1 MKFYKCD
8 KCGQVITYLTKT
20 ACNAFC
26 CGEEMKEIQPNTTD
40 AATEKHVPVIEQE
53 GTKVTVKVGEVAH
66 PMTDAHY
73 ITVIVLETK
82 NATQIKELTPADA
95 PVATFYIGEDD
106 EVVAAYENC
115 NLHGF
120 WKK

>member
-1 MKFYKCD
+1 MEFYRCER
-8 KCGQVITYLTKT
+8 CGQIIVYINKT

-26 CGEEMKEIQPNTTD
+26 CGQEMVKIEPNTTD
-40 AATEKHVPVIEQE
+40 AALEKHVPVVEQE
-53 GTKVTVKVGEVAH
+53 GNIVTVKVGSVAH
-66 PMTDAHY
+66 PMTEAHY
-73 ITVIVLETK
+73 ITTIALETK
-82 NATQIKELTPADA
+82 NGLQIKQLTPTDEPCAVFALTD
-95 PVATFYIGEDD
+95 GD